1 MKNSDYYLAFI
12 LGDKALLSSDIYN
25 AYQKKNGISHL
36 LAISGMHIN
45 MLVLLISK
53 IIKSEKK
60 RICCNIIIFITIF
73 IFNRNNRINNACYFI
88 LYIEKN
94 K

>member
-1 MKNSDYYLAFI
+1 MKIADYYLAFI

-25 AYQKKNGISHL
+25 AYQKNGISHL

-60 RICCNIIIFITIF
+60 EFVVTSSFLLLYLFLTGIT
-73 IFNRNNRINNACYFI
+73 AQ
-88 LYIEKN
+88 
-94 K
+94 